1 MCIRDRPS
9 VRDYYRLEEIWGGK
23 PVKMKIGGDAPR
35 GLVKASEGLTSLEEV
50 MRCLPL
56 VLKPRP
62 LEETRRLLGV

>member
-1 MCIRDRPS
+1 MPEQQLAAAGEPFC
-9 VRDYYRLEEIWGGK
+9 VFEAATLFEE
-23 PVKMKIGGDAPR
+23 
-35 GLVKASEGLTSLEEV
+35 GLVKASEGLTTLEEV